1 MKEAFAEVSKGN
13 IKAANF
19 DLNGLWSPWYTLH
32 KTFAGLRDAYRHT
45 GNQTA
50 LDIEVKFAQWAET
63 YLAPMDDATVQR
75 MLATEFGGMNEMM
88 ADLYADTGDKR
99 WLELSY
105 KFEHKAV
112 LDPLKRGE
120 DPLSSLHGNTQVPKL
135 IGSAARYAY
144 AGDKDDL
151 DRRDL
156 LLGSRRQ
163 SPHLRHRRPR
173 QGRILPR
180 ARQAGQHH
188 RRPHRRDLQR
198 LQHAQADAEAVRAA
212 ARHPLRRVPRARAV
226 QSHPR
231 IDGPATTARPA
242 TWCRSASGV
251 RREYADMYRSFTCC
265 VGTGME
271 SHALHG
277 LGLYYEAGDKLWV
290 NLYAPSTAQWEA
302 AGVKLTMETT
312 FPEGEAATLTLDLR
326 APKAFTLALRRPSW
340 AANGFA
346 CA

>member
-1 MKEAFAEVSKGN
+1 MQDSNGDGFAGALPGVQEAFADVSKGN
-13 IKAANF
+13 IKSANF

-50 LDIEVKFAQWAET
+50 LDVEVEVRAVGRELSRADGRC
-63 YLAPMDDATVQR
+63 DDPAHARHRVR
-75 MLATEFGGMNEMM
+75 RHERDDGRP
-88 ADLYADTGDKR
+88 YADTGDKR
-99 WLELSY
+99 WLDLSY

-135 IGSAARYAY
+135 VGSAARYAY
-144 AGDKDDL
+144 AGDKERP
-151 DRRDL
+151 RRGHRV
-156 LLGSRRQ
+156 LGSRRQ
-163 SPHLRHRRPR
+163 SPHLCDRRPR

-180 ARQAGQHH
+180 ARQAWQHH

-231 IDGPATTARPA
+231 LDGPGRRRHLLHGAGRHGRAPRVRRHATQLHVLRRHRHGEPCAARPRPVL
-242 TWCRSASGV
+242 RSTRPRRRQRPRAS
-251 RREYADMYRSFTCC
+251 RST
-265 VGTGME
+265 
-271 SHALHG
+271 
-277 LGLYYEAGDKLWV
+277 
-290 NLYAPSTAQWEA
+290 ST
-302 AGVKLTMETT
+302 
-312 FPEGEAATLTLDLR
+312 R
-326 APKAFTLALRRPSW
+326 RRPRSGT
-340 AANGFA
+340 APASS
-346 CA
+346 